1 MKKLLAGLL
10 LVGSVLS
17 FGAAQRVPLE
27 KLVGNGDGELLYL
40 EGEQKPY
47 SGEVE
52 RKYPNGKL
60 LGLATMKD
68 GKLEGKAYV
77 YYENG
82 KVKREETYV
91 NGKANGPAKT

>member
-10 LVGSVLS
+10 LVSSVLS
-17 FGAAQRVPLE
+17 Y
-27 KLVGNGDGELLYL
+27 GELLYL
-40 EGEQKPY
+40 EGQQKPY

-82 KVKREETYV
+82 KVIEQTTFK
-91 NGKANGPAKT
+91 NGQQVK